1 MTLTPKKL
9 YIDKLDN
16 LVNKCKNTFHRTIKL
31 KPIDIKLS
39 KSVKFSIENNDKDS
53 KLKNRDRVGI
63 SKYKTIFAKLCIQ
76 IDLKKFLFLKT

>member
-1 MTLTPKKL
+1 MTLIPKNL
-9 YIDKLDN
+9 YIDKLDD
-16 LVNKCKNTFHRTIKL
+16 LVNKCKTTFHRTIKM

-39 KSVKFSIENNDKDS
+39 ISVKFSTENNDKNS

-63 SKYKTIFAKLCIQ
+63 SKYKTIFAKRGIQ